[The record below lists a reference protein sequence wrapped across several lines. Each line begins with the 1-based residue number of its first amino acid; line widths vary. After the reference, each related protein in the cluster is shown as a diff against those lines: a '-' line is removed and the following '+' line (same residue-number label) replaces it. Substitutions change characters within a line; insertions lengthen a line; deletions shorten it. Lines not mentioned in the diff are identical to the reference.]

1 MDRKKISFR
10 VFLVIIPFLFFI
22 SLEFF
27 LRLFGLF
34 NPQFLFFEK
43 KNNDFIQVN
52 SNIGQKYFD
61 SKKVPVP
68 NMYPQKFSAI
78 KSKRTFRIFCLGGS
92 TTAGFPYE
100 MNVPFPQQLKFI
112 LEDNYSENNR

>member
-1 MDRKKISFR
+1 MNGKKISFR
-10 VFLVIIPFLFFI
+10 FFLVIIPFLFFI
-22 SLEFF
+22 SLESF

-34 NPQFLFFEK
+34 NPQSLFFEK

-52 SNIGQKYFD
+52 SDIGQRYFD

-78 KSKRTFRIFCLGGS
+78 KVKGRFEYF
-92 TTAGFPYE
+92 A
-100 MNVPFPQQLKFI
+100 
-112 LEDNYSENNR
+112 